1 MSEAGAGRPTGVRSP
16 VWFALEQPRALW
28 ELWEFAAAR
37 PMLRLAPRGAGRP
50 VLVLP
55 GFLTDDEATV
65 TLRHYLGEQG
75 HASYG
80 WGLGVNLGPT
90 PHVMDGIERRLE
102 EISATHGEPVSLI
115 GVSLGGLYARELA
128 RAHGAAVRQVITLGS
143 PFRIEDASQSNVAAL
158 FEALAHLHVEPARF
172 SVWDL
177 PRGPLPVPSTAI
189 YTRTDGV
196 VAWETCLDSTSPN
209 AENIEVIGSHSGLV
223 HLPTAVFAIAD
234 RLAQDPW
241 RAFSPPTL
249 LRPLYPRPQ
258 GRAAE

>member
-1 MSEAGAGRPTGVRSP
+1 MPGAGSDPLPSARSR

-28 ELWEFAAAR
+28 ELWSFLAAR
-37 PMLRLAPRGAGRP
+37 PMLRLAPRGVGRP

-55 GFLTDDEATV
+55 GFLTDDEATL

-75 HASYG
+75 HAAYG

-90 PHVMDGIERRLE
+90 PHVMDGIERRLA
-102 EISATHGEPVSLI
+102 EIGAAHGQPVSLI

-128 RAHGAAVRQVITLGS
+128 RLHSASVRQVITLGS

-158 FEALAHLHVEPARF
+158 FEALAHLHVDASRF

-177 PRGPLPVPSTAI
+177 PREPLPVPATAI

-196 VAWETCLDSTSPN
+196 VAWETCVDPAAPR

-223 HLPTAVFAIAD
+223 HLPAAVFAVAD
-234 RLAQDPW
+234 RLAQDTW
-241 RAFSPPTL
+241 SPFAAPAVL
-249 LRPLYPRPQ
+249 HPLYPRP
-258 GRAAE
+258 